1 MPSSLTR
8 THPSTSVH
16 LHLPTCVGLRYGRG
30 PLPPRGFSWKPGS
43 ARSARVAPRLP
54 HASRLT
60 PLRAWPPLLQR
71 DGGPTAPRP
80 PAGTLPAAG
89 GNGISTVCPSPTPF
103 GLGLG
108 PTNPTWIN
116 LPSEPLGIRWAA
128 FSAASRYSCRHSHS
142 GPLHRPSQDDFPG
155 GPTLPYRSASADPAA
170 SARGFSPA
178 TLSAQRHS
186 TSELLRTLSR
196 MAASKPTSWL
206 SSRHH
211 NLAHLATFS
220 GP

>member
-1 MPSSLTR
+1 LPSSLTR
-8 THPSTSVH
+8 THPSTSVL

-54 HASRLT
+54 HASALARLH
-60 PLRAWPPLLQR
+60 AWPPLLQR

-80 PAGTLPAAG
+80 PAGTFPAAC

-108 PTNPTWIN
+108 PTNPTWMS

-142 GPLHRPSQDDFPG
+142 CTLHDGSPRRFSACT
-155 GPTLPYRSASADPAA
+155 TLPYRSARADPAA

-211 NLAHLATFS
+211 HLAHLATLP